1 MPSTEESEG
10 LSHDAMQLQPLINRI
25 KEIGGNYG
33 RTPTQVLFFYLY
45 LSVYPSELDF
55 TMSVTVRS
63 VSSSGSRNVVL
74 VSDTDR
80 VAVCAVWRRSGG
92 AQLAGVPGQRGA
104 DPGGEERGA
113 GAGVRGRA
121 GVEPDGRRG
130 GGAALHGAPGQARHR
145 LPGGEAVTTRSLPAG
160 S

>member
-1 MPSTEESEG
+1 VGVFYDFIFVEVAEPVIHSRVP
-10 LSHDAMQLQPLINRI
+10 DKAPAAYQPDQGDWR
-25 KEIGGNYG
+25 
-33 RTPTQVLFFYLY
+33 
-45 LSVYPSELDF
+45 ELREDP
-55 TMSVTVRS
+55 
-63 VSSSGSRNVVL
+63 NP
-74 VSDTDR
+74 
-80 VAVCAVWRRSGG
+80 GG

-130 GGAALHGAPGQARHR
+130 GGAPIHGAPGQARHR